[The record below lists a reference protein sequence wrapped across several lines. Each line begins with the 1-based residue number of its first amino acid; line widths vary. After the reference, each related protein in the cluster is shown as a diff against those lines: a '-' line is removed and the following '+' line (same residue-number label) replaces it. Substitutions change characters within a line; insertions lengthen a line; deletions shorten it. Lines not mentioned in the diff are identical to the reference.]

1 MQKQIVHIVL
11 LLLVGSVVYSNS
23 INVPFILDDHYS
35 IDYYGKKDLA
45 AHVLHGSSRR
55 VADIT
60 FALNYRLH
68 GLHVSGYHI
77 ANLAIHIS
85 SAILLYFIIVSAM
98 SALRV
103 SFSGKGRTAEA
114 AGSLEAFIPLAAA
127 LLFVSH
133 PIQTQA
139 VTYIIQRYTSLATF
153 FYLLSALAF
162 LRARLAVEVGAPR
175 WKPWFLMSGTVVA
188 GLLAVG
194 SKQIAVTLPL
204 MLFCLEIFLFR
215 GRLINRRF
223 YMIVGGVAVIVLA
236 LVLFKWHGS
245 SLDDFLYDLRHATAE
260 NLHASRTTYF
270 LTQTRVVATY
280 LGLLCLPLG
289 QSLVHD
295 SPIYKSI
302 FAVPVMASLALHLFL
317 LATAA
322 ILFRMSGRNL
332 QSGEL
337 LRGVFQRLA
346 SLGIIWFYIAM
357 SIESSIF
364 PIIDIIFEHRIYL
377 PSVGFFMTITACA
390 ALFFQGRR
398 NGVKEVSLLLAVV
411 CISLGGMTIARNR
424 VWNDALTLWQDA
436 ASKAPNKWL
445 AQANLANQYL
455 ARNMPLKALPL
466 FIRAIELNPGL
477 FHLTKVNIGDTLKA
491 LNIFESR
498 FTTGVEYISPG
509 GPFGSGTLDYRNLAR
524 WEGVISNNLGLSYEY
539 LQQTDKAMNAYKFA
553 VTINPV
559 YDLAWY
565 NLALLA
571 ARLGDAGLADEAAGK
586 LKAINPALAGHL
598 PRR

>member
-1 MQKQIVHIVL
+1 MLHLVL
-11 LLLVGSVVYSNS
+11 ILLVGSAVYYNS
-23 INVPFILDDHYS
+23 FTVPFILDDHYS
-35 IDYYGKKDLA
+35 IDYYGKKDLVE
-45 AHVLHGSSRR
+45 HMLHGSSRR

-60 FALNYRLH
+60 FALNYRIH

-85 SAILLYFIIVSAM
+85 SAILLYFVMVSAI

-103 SFSGKGRTAEA
+103 SFSVKGRTSED
-114 AGSLEAFIPLAAA
+114 AGLLEAIIPLAAA

-162 LRARLAVEVGAPR
+162 LRARLAVEQGAPS
-175 WKPWFLMSGTVVA
+175 WKPWLLMGGTVVG
-188 GLLAVG
+188 GLLAIG

-223 YMIVGGVAVIVLA
+223 YMTLGGVAVIVLA
-236 LVLFKWHGS
+236 IVLFKWHGS
-245 SLDDFLYDLRHATAE
+245 SLDDFLFDLRHATAE
-260 NLHASRTTYF
+260 NLYASRTTYF

-280 LGLLCLPLG
+280 LGLLCLPIG

-295 SPIYKSI
+295 SPVYKSI
-302 FAVPVMASLALHLFL
+302 FAVPVIASLALHFFL
-317 LATAA
+317 MATAA

-332 QSGEL
+332 LTGEL

-346 SLGIIWFYIAM
+346 SLGIIWFYVAM
-357 SIESSIF
+357 AIESSIF
-364 PIIDIIFEHRIYL
+364 PIIDMIFEHRIYL
-377 PSVGFFMTITACA
+377 PSVGFFMTMASFA
-390 ALFFQGRR
+390 ALVFQERR
-398 NGVKEVSLLLAVV
+398 NGVKELSIMLAVV
-411 CISLGGMTIARNR
+411 CIILGGMTIARNR

-455 ARNMPLKALPL
+455 SRNMPLKALPL

-477 FHLTKVNIGDTLKA
+477 FHLTKVNIGETLKA

-498 FTTGVEYISPG
+498 FTTGMEYISPG
-509 GPFGSGTLDYRNLAR
+509 GPFGSGTLDYRNIAK
-524 WEGVISNNLGLSYEY
+524 WEGVISNNLGLSYEF
-539 LQQTDKAMNAYKFA
+539 LQQPEKAMNSYKLA
-553 VTINPV
+553 VTINPE

-565 NLALLA
+565 NMALLA
-571 ARLGDAGLADEAAGK
+571 SRLGDTSLADEATGK
-586 LKAINPALAGHL
+586 LRVINPALAGHL
-598 PRR
+598 PSR